1 MEKTLIKTKIKILI
15 SGKKKSSI
23 HVEIS
28 HQSQGGKLFKAIYI
42 FKEIYNVGVS
52 TTRRG
57 L

>member
-1 MEKTLIKTKIKILI
+1 MEKPLIKTKIKILI